1 MTDEGTHRGSRRT
14 NLHARARGGVQTPG
28 RQDDDHAG
36 RDLDMDHRSGGTLLT
51 VLLSK
56 APPEERV
63 PAIVDLDFLPDMG
76 RMTARLSSE
85 GPTGCLPDHCVPAS
99 APPLMSLIQ
108 SAKLNRH
115 DPYAYLKDVFTDRK
129 SVV

>member
-1 MTDEGTHRGSRRT
+1 MNDEGTHRGSRRT
-14 NLHARARGGVQTPG
+14 NLHARARGGVQHPG

-76 RMTARLSSE
+76 RMTARLRWGARTTCSPAPMRAESAR
-85 GPTGCLPDHCVPAS
+85 PTSTA
-99 APPLMSLIQ
+99 
-108 SAKLNRH
+108 
-115 DPYAYLKDVFTDRK
+115 
-129 SVV
+129 

>member
-1 MTDEGTHRGSRRT
+1 MKNDEGTHRGSRRT
-14 NLHARARGGVQTPG
+14 NLHARARGGVQHPG

-76 RMTARLSSE
+76 RMTARLRS
-85 GPTGCLPDHCVPAS
+85 GDLTGCSPDHCAPAS
-99 APPLMSLIQ
+99 GLPP
-108 SAKLNRH
+108 
-115 DPYAYLKDVFTDRK
+115 
-129 SVV
+129 

>member
-1 MTDEGTHRGSRRT
+1 MESQSEIDEQPVKNDEGTHRGSRRT
-14 NLHARARGGVQTPG
+14 NLHARARGGVQHPG

-36 RDLDMDHRSGGTLLT
+36 RDLDMDHRSRGTLLT

-76 RMTARLSSE
+76 RMTARLRSA
-85 GPTGCLPDHCVPAS
+85 GPIGCSPDHCAPAS
-99 APPLMSLIQ
+99 GLPP
-108 SAKLNRH
+108 
-115 DPYAYLKDVFTDRK
+115 
-129 SVV
+129 

>member
-1 MTDEGTHRGSRRT
+1 MNDEGTHRGSRRT
-14 NLHARARGGVQTPG
+14 NLHARARGGVQHPG

-76 RMTARLSSE
+76 RMTARLCFPARTS
-85 GPTGCLPDHCVPAS
+85 CLP
-99 APPLMSLIQ
+99 APTPTANEPQLCI
-108 SAKLNRH
+108 RC
-115 DPYAYLKDVFTDRK
+115 LKQP
-129 SVV
+129 SSMG